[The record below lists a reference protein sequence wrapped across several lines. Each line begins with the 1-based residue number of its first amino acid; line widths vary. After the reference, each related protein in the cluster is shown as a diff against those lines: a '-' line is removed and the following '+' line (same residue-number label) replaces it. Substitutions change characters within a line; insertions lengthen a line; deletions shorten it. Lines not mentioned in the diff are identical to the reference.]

1 MVMIIIITAITS
13 AKGATIAPATTT
25 IIIIISSSSRNSSNS
40 STTTTTSNTGVAANA
55 CDYRGPLDY
64 HGYDSAVAS
73 IAAQMRSAHFVGPVR
88 SLSCAPQSQQATT
101 MGLWRRGIRA

>member
-1 MVMIIIITAITS
+1 MAMIIIIAVITS
-13 AKGATIAPATTT
+13 AKGATIAAATTT
-25 IIIIISSSSRNSSNS
+25 TIIISSSSNSS
-40 STTTTTSNTGVAANA
+40 STATTSNTGVAANA